1 MLCSAPGPVRA
12 LRVEERRDDD
22 DSVLTDG
29 IALSYS
35 YTAQIDE
42 GPSVSAQLSDFARSL
57 SVETAFTVLGMA
69 RALKTAGKDVVEL
82 EIGDSPFDSTA
93 AARAGGMDAIKNNQ
107 SHYCPS
113 PGIPEFRQAAAEFV
127 RAEFDIPADAANIVA
142 GPGAKVFQQ
151 FFCEAFLNPG
161 DGVLVFSPYFP
172 TYVPNIERRGARAV
186 LAPLRQANEF
196 RPDVADI
203 ERFLDEDRSPRAI
216 FLNSPH
222 NPTGGVATAQDLR
235 DIADAVRGRDVA
247 ILSDEPYCHMVW
259 QGTHRSLLAEPGML
273 AQSVAAF
280 TFSKSYSMSG
290 WRLGFAV
297 ASPEV
302 ADVIGK
308 MINTTLSC
316 TPPIVQLAGTAALK
330 RDRKERDE
338 AMLKF
343 REKVVLLTEGLNR
356 IDGFRTLD
364 PTATFYVF
372 PNVAPVC
379 NKLGVTSHGLALYML
394 QGADEHFGIACLG
407 GECFGQAGAG
417 FLRFSC
423 AEPNDRLKKALEFI
437 PTALSRRDRVESWL
451 AKNPQYRLARP
462 YPAD

>member
-1 MLCSAPGPVRA
+1 
-12 LRVEERRDDD
+12 
-22 DSVLTDG
+22 
-29 IALSYS
+29 
-35 YTAQIDE
+35 
-42 GPSVSAQLSDFARSL
+42 VSAQLSVFARSL
-57 SVETAFTVLGMA
+57 TVETAFTVLAMA
-69 RALKTAGKDVVEL
+69 RSLKAAGKDVVEL

-93 AARAGGMDAIKNNQ
+93 AARTGGMDAIKNNQ

-113 PGIPEFRQAAAEFV
+113 PGIPEFREAAAEFV
-127 RAEFDIPADAANIVA
+127 RTEFDIPAEARNIVA
-142 GPGAKVFQQ
+142 GPGAKVFEQ

-172 TYVPNIERRGARAV
+172 TYLPNIERRGARAV
-186 LAPLRQANEF
+186 LTPLKQANGF
-196 RPDVADI
+196 RPTVADI
-203 ERFLDEDRSPRAI
+203 ERFLKEDAAPRAI

-222 NPTGGVATAQDLR
+222 NPTGGVTTQDDLKR
-235 DIADAVRGRDVA
+235 IADAVRGRDVA
-247 ILSDEPYCHMVW
+247 VFSDEPYCHMIW
-259 QGTHRSLLAEPGML
+259 SGTHHSILSQPEML
-273 AQSVAAF
+273 AQSVGAY

-297 ASPEV
+297 ASAEV

-316 TPPIVQLAGTAALK
+316 TPPIVQLAGTAALR
-330 RDRKERDE
+330 RDRNERDE
-338 AMLKF
+338 VMLKF

-356 IDGFRTLD
+356 IKGFTTLD

-379 NKLGVTSHGLALYML
+379 NELGVTSHGLALYML
-394 QGADEHFGIACLG
+394 QGADDKFGIACLG

-423 AEPNDRLKKALEFI
+423 AEPNDRLQQALDFI
-437 PTALSRRDRVESWL
+437 PAAISRKDRLATWL
-451 AKNPQYRLARP
+451 KQNPQYRLAKP
-462 YPAD
+462 YPVA

>member
-1 MLCSAPGPVRA
+1 V
-12 LRVEERRDDD
+12 
-22 DSVLTDG
+22 SV
-29 IALSYS
+29 
-35 YTAQIDE
+35 
-42 GPSVSAQLSDFARSL
+42 QLSSFARSL
-57 SVETAFTVLGMA
+57 SVETAFTVLAIA
-69 RALKTAGKDVVEL
+69 RALKASGKDVVEL

-93 AARAGGMDAIKNNQ
+93 AARAGGMEAIKNNQ

-113 PGIPEFRQAAAEFV
+113 PGIPEFRAAAAEFV
-127 RAEFDIPADAANIVA
+127 REEFGIPAEPDNIVA
-142 GPGAKVFQQ
+142 GAGAKVFQQ

-172 TYVPNIERRGARAV
+172 TFVPNIERRGARAV
-186 LAPLRQANEF
+186 LMPLKQANGF
-196 RPDVADI
+196 RPAIADI
-203 ERFLDEDRSPRAI
+203 QRFLKDDPSPRAI

-222 NPTGGVATAQDLR
+222 NPTGGVTTQEDLR
-235 DIADAVRGRDVA
+235 QIADAVRGRDVA
-247 ILSDEPYCHMVW
+247 VFSDEPYCHMVW
-259 QGTHRSLLAEPGML
+259 RGSHHSILSQPGML
-273 AQSVAAF
+273 AQCVGAY

-297 ASPEV
+297 ASVEV

-330 RDRKERDE
+330 RDKQERDE

-356 IDGFRTLD
+356 IDGFRALD

-372 PNVAPVC
+372 PNVARVC
-379 NKLGVTSHGLALYML
+379 NDLGVTSHGLALYML
-394 QGADEHFGIACLG
+394 QGADDRFGIACLG

-423 AEPNDRLKKALEFI
+423 AEPNDRLQRALEFI
-437 PTALSRRDRVESWL
+437 PKAIARKDRLGAWL
-451 AKNPQYRLARP
+451 ARHPQYRLAKP
-462 YPAD
+462 YAVE

>member
-1 MLCSAPGPVRA
+1 
-12 LRVEERRDDD
+12 
-22 DSVLTDG
+22 
-29 IALSYS
+29 
-35 YTAQIDE
+35 
-42 GPSVSAQLSDFARSL
+42 VSAQLSDFARSL
-57 SVETAFTVLGMA
+57 TVETAFTVLGMA
-69 RALKTAGKDVVEL
+69 RTLKAEGKDVVEL

-93 AARAGGMDAIKNNQ
+93 SARAGGIDAIENNQ

-113 PGIPEFRQAAAEFV
+113 PGIPEFRQAAADFV
-127 RAEFDIPADAANIVA
+127 RTEFGIPAQANNIVA
-142 GPGAKVFQQ
+142 GPGAKVFEQ

-172 TYVPNIERRGARAV
+172 TYLPNIERRGGRAV
-186 LAPLRQANEF
+186 LAQLRQSNEF

-203 ERFLDEDRSPRAI
+203 ERFLREDPSPRAI

-222 NPTGGVATAQDLR
+222 NPTGGVTTEQDLR
-235 DIADAVRGRDVA
+235 DIADLVRGRDVA
-247 ILSDEPYCHMVW
+247 IFSDEPYCHMVW
-259 QGTHRSLLAEPGML
+259 RGAHHSLLSQPGMFP
-273 AQSVAAF
+273 QSVAAY

-302 ADVIGK
+302 AEVIAK

-330 RDRKERDE
+330 RDRKERDDV
-338 AMLKF
+338 MRKF

-356 IDGFRTLD
+356 IAGFSTLD

-372 PNVAPVC
+372 PNVARVC
-379 NKLGVTSHGLALYML
+379 NRLGVTSHGLALFML
-394 QGADEHFGIACLG
+394 QGADDRFGIACLG

-417 FLRFSC
+417 FIRFSC
-423 AEPNDRLKKALEFI
+423 AESNDRLKKALEFI
-437 PTALSRRDRVESWL
+437 PTALARRERLETWL
-451 AKNPQYRLARP
+451 GKNPQHRLARP
-462 YPAD
+462 YPIE